1 MFPGLGGGDRYLTMD
16 EIRTGH
22 AYDLDVVSGN
32 EVTPIRIGL
41 AKPEGVDSAGQSI
54 ISRVV
59 GHGR

>member
-16 EIRTGH
+16 EIWTGH

-41 AKPEGVDSAGQSI
+41 AKSEGVNSAGQSI